1 MQKFKFTIRGNDYEV
16 EVKKMED
23 NHAKIE
29 VNGTTYSVELHKEQS
44 VSKTPILRRP
54 HIKHPEGSHK
64 IKKVDEGIFK
74 VKAPLPGNIL
84 QLFVKQ
90 GDEIKKGDKLLQ
102 YEAMKMENDLVS
114 EKDAVVADIKVNIGD
129 TVLQDDDL
137 IYLELK

>member
-1 MQKFKFTIRGNDYEV
+1 MKKFKFTIRGNEYEV

-29 VNGTTYSVELHKEQS
+29 VNGTTYNVELNKEQTI
-44 VSKTPILRRP
+44 SKTPILRRP

-64 IKKVDEGIFK
+64 IKKVEEAVYK
-74 VKAPLPGNIL
+74 VRAPLPGNVL
-84 QLFVKQ
+84 QVFVKQ
-90 GDEIKKGDKLLQ
+90 GDEVKKGDKLLQ
-102 YEAMKMENDLVS
+102 YEAMKMENDLLS
-114 EKDAVVADIKVNIGD
+114 EKDGVVTEIKVNVGD